1 MLRRSEQDVRA
12 RTVAEAPAGP
22 MGFEFSREISRTRF
36 YSSMPAYRGPYAIL
50 WWLFG
55 PVQQRES
62 CRGHHPKQP
71 KSKTSHYE
79 SAKHY
84 PTPPCMIP
92 SMRTEI

>member
-22 MGFEFSREISRTRF
+22 VGFEFSREISRTRF

-55 PVQQRES
+55 PVQQ
-62 CRGHHPKQP
+62 
-71 KSKTSHYE
+71 
-79 SAKHY
+79 
-84 PTPPCMIP
+84 
-92 SMRTEI
+92 